1 MIPGHEQVRKG
12 SQHVYLAVILDD
24 AALPE
29 LLKAELW
36 HHSLHLR
43 ENLCQFALLLGGRL
57 LGSEKP
63 SCLPPIN
70 PTLACIHSSILAEP
84 GQVLLDIPS
93 RTRLFYMLFH
103 DTQPLP
109 AIRIIWTDMLRIIIM
124 GLICKSAT

>member
-1 MIPGHEQVRKG
+1 LIPGHEQVRKG

-57 LGSEKP
+57 FGLRETE
-63 SCLPPIN
+63 L
-70 PTLACIHSSILAEP
+70 LAAHQPNIGLHSQQHPRGTWAGFTGYP
-84 GQVLLDIPS
+84 
-93 RTRLFYMLFH
+93 
-103 DTQPLP
+103 
-109 AIRIIWTDMLRIIIM
+109 
-124 GLICKSAT
+124 